1 MQTHISDGDM
11 DVIDFAKLIGR
22 LPPHLPISDAMEAAE
37 GLQGGRWPS
46 QRKHLTTWFRSQAT
60 LGHGAYTR
68 QTPNRSAKLTYNRF
82 QCAEGFIWL
91 AEAAGVPASLV
102 QQAATAAS
110 SAPHRSQCRIVR
122 EYIPWDMVYQA
133 LTEKVESSQ
142 KSGTIGR
149 KLSAMVSRW
158 RGR

>member
-37 GLQGGRWPS
+37 GLQEGRWPS

-68 QTPNRSAKLTYNRF
+68 QTPTGLRN
-82 QCAEGFIWL
+82 
-91 AEAAGVPASLV
+91 
-102 QQAATAAS
+102 
-110 SAPHRSQCRIVR
+110 
-122 EYIPWDMVYQA
+122 
-133 LTEKVESSQ
+133 
-142 KSGTIGR
+142 
-149 KLSAMVSRW
+149 
-158 RGR
+158 